1 MKVALVTGGVKGI
14 GEAITRALWQRGFM
28 VVANYSKSDEDAAK
42 LESLLNER
50 ISCAKFDV
58 SDYQQVTASIQE
70 IESKFGAIDVL
81 VNNAGITA
89 DDLLIKLSKD
99 KIERVIQVNLLGA
112 IFCSQAVLKG
122 MIKRRWG
129 RIVNISS
136 VVGEI
141 GNPGQTAYCASKAGL
156 IGFTK
161 ALAKEVGSR
170 NITVNCITPG
180 FIQSDMTQ
188 NLSETLKESMLKN
201 IPLGRFGSGQDVAE
215 VVAFLAS
222 DAAEYLTGATI
233 PVNGGM
239 H

>member
-188 NLSETLKESMLKN
+188 NLPENLKESMLKN

>member
-188 NLSETLKESMLKN
+188 NLPETLKESMLKN